1 MAREHE
7 KLSGESAPAT
17 EITMNFDP
25 HQICFGLNRELD
37 ERSFSLFLQLAG
49 NEELTKVLA
58 SRLSSENMDRIVTE
72 FTSLMKQ
79 YLTEDEYHRLF
90 LREESPHK
98 R

>member
-1 MAREHE
+1 
-7 KLSGESAPAT
+7 
-17 EITMNFDP
+17 MNFDP

-37 ERSFSLFLQLAG
+37 ERSFSFFLQLAG
-49 NEELTKVLA
+49 NKEFTEVFA
-58 SRLSSENMDRIVTE
+58 SRLSSEKMDRIVTD

-90 LREESPHK
+90 LQEESPHE